1 MKKLN
6 SCIAGA
12 CLNSHQDVKVKRLIY
27 QWVQERKIRILF
39 ISPERLMTEDFSKL
53 GKISFVCIDEI
64 HCASEW
70 SHNFRPSFLK
80 IKDVLTEKLQE
91 APLLLGLTATATV
104 QTQNTLADEFDFEN
118 IMRCSELG
126 RKNLSLT
133 ITWDLETNKISSLQ
147 KLIKSKDFAS
157 FKSILIYA
165 TYKVSTERIARYLW
179 DHGIESKAY
188 HAGLNEKE
196 REYV

>member
-1 MKKLN
+1 
-6 SCIAGA
+6 
-12 CLNSHQDVKVKRLIY
+12 
-27 QWVQERKIRILF
+27 
-39 ISPERLMTEDFSKL
+39 MTEDFDKL
-53 GKISFVCIDEI
+53 GKVSFVCIDEI

-80 IKDVLTEKLQE
+80 INDILNEKLSE
-91 APLLLGLTATATV
+91 KPLLLGLTATATV
-104 QTQNTLADEFDFEN
+104 QTQNTLADEFEFDN
-118 IMRCSELG
+118 ILRCSELG

-133 ITWDLETNKISSLQ
+133 ITWDDENNKIAGLL
-147 KLIKSKDFAS
+147 KLIKSWDFAS

-165 TYKVSTERIARYLW
+165 TYKWSTEKIAWYLR

-196 REYV
+196 REYIQNQFIGNKIKVLVCTIAFGMGIDK